1 MISVIPVQ
9 GSILTNC
16 YLYADDAT
24 RHAFLIDPGFEP
36 ERIVDAVRKN
46 HIVVEKILITH
57 GHFDHIS
64 AAQAVAKNLGVP
76 ICASTRSQ
84 KYFESAT
91 YNLSKFFEAG
101 ALKIPEDAV
110 TYLADGT
117 TVALTDGAL
126 SLRLVPTPGHTEDG
140 TMYVAEEVFA
150 TVVKNAD
157 GTENSVDRKNA
168 DGTEKSVAAKNDAS
182 RVAFVGDTIFRAS
195 YGATRFPGG
204 DEATLLAS
212 IRTQILTLPD
222 DTVLLSGHSEPTTV
236 GEEKGQ
242 PWYR

>member
-1 MISVIPVQ
+1 MLLVIPVQ

-57 GHFDHIS
+57 GHYDHMS
-64 AAQAVAKNLGVP
+64 AAQAVAENLSVK
-76 ICASTRSQ
+76 IFASTRSQ

-101 ALKIPEDAV
+101 ALTIPEDIV
-110 TYLADGT
+110 TYLADGA
-117 TVALTDGAL
+117 TVALADGTLA
-126 SLRLVPTPGHTEDG
+126 LRLVPAPGHTEDG
-140 TMYVAEEVFA
+140 TMYVAVA
-150 TVVKNAD
+150 KNTDGKENSMAAKNGD
-157 GTENSVDRKNA
+157 GTENSV
-168 DGTEKSVAAKNDAS
+168 VAENS
-182 RVAFVGDTIFRAS
+182 TPPIAFVGDTIFRAS

-204 DEATLLAS
+204 DEATLLRS
-212 IRTQILTLPD
+212 IKTQILTLPES
-222 DTVLLSGHSEPTTV
+222 TVLFSGHSEPTTV
-236 GEEKGQ
+236 GEEKTQ
-242 PWYR
+242 PWYQ